1 MGRIK
6 KIQILV
12 SNDLSF
18 DQRMQRIAQRMQDN
32 DYEAELIGRE
42 LPGSEPFRM
51 RDYQQTRLRCFF
63 KKGPLFYAELN
74 LRLIL
79 YLLKNPAELTW
90 SVDADTLLAAYVIKK
105 LRGRPYVY
113 DAHEYFIGLPELTG
127 RKRVR
132 FVWKLIED
140 RAVPG
145 ARACVTVSQG
155 VAALY
160 EQRYKRKFEVIR
172 NMPEPTAPPEEKA
185 SARPWIIYQGALNAG
200 RGLEQAIE
208 AMNEVNARLVLAGEG
223 DLSEELRRRAADLNI
238 DKKIFFAGY
247 VQPEELTKLTPR
259 ATLGL
264 NLLEEKGQ
272 SYYHSLANK
281 FFSYVQAGIPQL
293 CIDFPEYRLLNE
305 SFEVALLIDNIS
317 PSGIAAGLNKLLED
331 KELYK
336 RLQENCL
343 KARKHWTWTKEA
355 RKLTALLD
363 RISGTGEMSSN

>member
-18 DQRMQRIAQRMQDN
+18 DQRMQRIAQRMQDAA
-32 DYEAELIGRE
+32 YEAELIGRE
-42 LPGSEPFRM
+42 LPDSEPFRL

-79 YLLKNPAELTW
+79 YLLRNPADLIW

-113 DAHEYFIGLPELTG
+113 DAHEYFIGLPELIG

-145 ARACVTVSQG
+145 ARACVTVSSG

-160 EQRYKRKFEVIR
+160 EKRYKQKFEVIR
-172 NMPEPTAPPEEKA
+172 NMPVATAPPEEKA
-185 SARPWIIYQGALNAG
+185 SVKPWIIYQGALNVG
-200 RGLEQAIE
+200 RGLEQSIE
-208 AMNEVNARLVLAGEG
+208 AMKEVNARLVLAGEG
-223 DLSEELRRRAADLNI
+223 DLSDELRRRAADPQLR
-238 DKKIFFAGY
+238 KKIFFAGY
-247 VQPEELTKLTPR
+247 VQPEELSKLTSR

-264 NLLEEKGQ
+264 NLFKGE
-272 SYYHSLANK
+272 SLNYYYSLANK

-305 SFEVALLIDNIS
+305 SFEVALLIDDLS
-317 PSGIAAGLNKLLED
+317 PAGIAAGMNKLLED

-336 RLQENCL
+336 RLQGNCL
-343 KARKHWTWTKEA
+343 KARKHWTWMEEA

-363 RISGTGEMSSN
+363 KINGIGEMSSS